1 MCARHTIGRKYV
13 RLIPA
18 DVTKMVRFVL
28 ILFLISFALPATA
41 GEGPSVVVIE
51 GVLLPEHL
59 DAFHAR
65 ARDAIVSAVKRAG
78 WRPIDGGATACHDA
92 GCAVEVARGS
102 GAVFVLIADGK
113 YRTGGYDLRVQMWN
127 GKEMVADQAS
137 CEDCT
142 GPEFVT
148 RLEGMITPLVEHQEK
163 RLAAI
168 ASPVPPSATL
178 LAPAAP
184 LPPDRSRGR
193 ALFAPLGWVALAGGA
208 AAAAAGGYLLWADGR
223 LENCVQT
230 SAGTRAC
237 SRERVTRGGLPLVIG
252 GFGLAALGGGLLV
265 YCHVSVSAEVSL
277 RDGPATVALSGS
289 F

>member
-1 MCARHTIGRKYV
+1 M
-13 RLIPA
+13 
-18 DVTKMVRFVL
+18 
-28 ILFLISFALPATA
+28 S
-41 GEGPSVVVIE
+41 S
-51 GVLLPEHL
+51 
-59 DAFHAR
+59 
-65 ARDAIVSAVKRAG
+65 
-78 WRPIDGGATACHDA
+78 
-92 GCAVEVARGS
+92 
-102 GAVFVLIADGK
+102 
-113 YRTGGYDLRVQMWN
+113 
-127 GKEMVADQAS
+127 DQAS

-148 RLEGMITPLVEHQEK
+148 RLEGMVAPLVENQKK
-163 RLAAI
+163 RTTAVTPPAPTLAA
-168 ASPVPPSATL
+168 L

-193 ALFAPLGWVALAGGA
+193 TLLAPLGWAALAGGA

-223 LENCVQT
+223 LESCVET

-265 YCHVSVSAEVSL
+265 YRHVSVSAEVSL
-277 RDGPATVALSGS
+277 RNGPATVALSGS